1 MISATSAR
9 PSETRRPTSR
19 VSMKSAMVESWV
31 EPASSA
37 SVKTIMII
45 AGSASEAIITSRLE
59 PMPPKLVP
67 TSRPASARKKRALP
81 SSAMM
86 AMRSA
91 DQVNMQAGGEGRHQR
106 GRDPGRGEDEIG
118 GDAEQPGG
126 VLGEHHL
133 LAHQPHEVAVGL
145 EQRRS
150 LPAQEPRL
158 DLAHEAGE
166 QRRQQQHQQ
175 HLRALHGEIED
186 QGHIASTSS
195 RSDQRDED
203 EAEIVPDGQEL
214 QVVEPVGDEL
224 DDALATGA

>member
-1 MISATSAR
+1 
-9 PSETRRPTSR
+9 
-19 VSMKSAMVESWV
+19 MVESWV
-31 EPASSA
+31 EPATSA

-91 DQVNMQAGGEGRHQR
+91 DQVNSSPVREGRHQR
-106 GRDPGRGEDEIG
+106 GRDPGGGEDQVG

-126 VLGEHHL
+126 VVGQHHF
-133 LAHQPHEVAVGL
+133 LAQQPDEVAIGL
-145 EQRRS
+145 DQRRPS
-150 LPAQEPRL
+150 PAQQPRL
-158 DLAHEAGE
+158 HLAHEPGE

-186 QGHIASTSS
+186 HGHM
-195 RSDQRDED
+195 REHQQQEHERGED
-203 EAEIVPDGQEL
+203 EAEVTADGQEL
-214 QVVEPVGDEL
+214 QVVEPVGGERRRRRRSARRARPRRDR
-224 DDALATGA
+224 ASRP